1 MSKPHLKLVGNEPVP
16 APRPASP
23 AVEKAREKFGPGRK
37 FIHEQG
43 TDFLAYPERVLTRY
57 FRKAPWRNVKHG
69 GQP

>member
-1 MSKPHLKLVGNEPVP
+1 MSKPHLKLVGDEVVEVK
-16 APRPASP
+16 RASP

-57 FRKAPWRNVKHG
+57 FRKAPWRNVKNG